1 MNNFSKKVYLITAA
15 IILTSSLILPSFPE
29 SKITYTTQNQ
39 AEAAGGW
46 KYLTTTSGDTKAR
59 NLTLKMGAGAL
70 LALVAKGVG
79 GSNAATGAVG
89 GISAISNDIL
99 GTDKVIYYKDKIYE
113 RKTPVGPEWQHNITF
128 YQDKAKTKKIGSY
141 KVIQKTYSKNFQ
153 AKQ

>member
-1 MNNFSKKVYLITAA
+1 M
-15 IILTSSLILPSFPE
+15 PSFPE

-59 NLTLKMGAGAL
+59 NLTLKMGAGTL

-79 GSNAATGAVG
+79 GSNTATGAVG
-89 GISAISNDIL
+89 GISAISNEIL

-113 RKTPVGPEWQHNITF
+113 RKTPVGAEWQHNITF
-128 YQDKAKTKKIGSY
+128 YQDKAKTKKLVATKSF
-141 KVIQKTYSKNFQ
+141 KKHIQKISKRNSNMLFKT
-153 AKQ
+153 AV